1 MITAAFY
8 IFSILA
14 IVSLWLMLRTRNIV
28 HAISWFA
35 VFLIIIAIF
44 FGLLRAPFLALGQLI
59 VFTGGMIAI
68 LLIGISF
75 SGMEKEHEA
84 QSSKYGTGKETD
96 RRWYKIVAL
105 FFLLTLLVSLKLFF
119 STEAVE
125 LPVKDL
131 AIQLFGTY
139 WPIMVF
145 ILLMFL
151 AALLSAV
158 YFLRDDSETD
168 SI

>member
-1 MITAAFY
+1 MVTITFY

-14 IVSLWLMLRTRNIV
+14 VVSLWMMLRMKNIV

-59 VFTGGMIAI
+59 IFTGGMVAI

-75 SGMEKEHEA
+75 SEMEVQGHKTYNMKHEVLKQA
-84 QSSKYGTGKETD
+84 KNGS
-96 RRWYKIVAL
+96 YKIISL
-105 FFLLTLLVSLKLFF
+105 FFLLVLLITLKLFF
-119 STEAVE
+119 AKDIMEF
-125 LPVKDL
+125 PVQDL
-131 AIQLFGTY
+131 AFQLFGTY
-139 WPIMVF
+139 WPIVAIMM
-145 ILLMFL
+145 LMFL

-158 YFLRDDSETD
+158 YFLKEDDAV
-168 SI
+168 